1 VERIMSGRITVGL
14 LGFGEVGQ
22 VLADDLTAISGVA
35 LRAYDT
41 QFGGDSA
48 PHRAVHTRQ
57 RIQAVAAASDLPRGC
72 AIVISAVTA
81 AEDVAA
87 TRSIADGLAAG
98 TYVLDLNSVA
108 PDTRRACAA
117 IIEEAGG
124 RYVEA
129 AVMAPIA
136 PQRSRSPIL
145 LGGPHAAAFLPEAQA
160 LGLGGARVFSSE
172 VGPASATK
180 MCRSVI
186 VKGIEALVTESLLAA
201 RHYSVDEAVLESL
214 GDLIAGRDWQARA
227 RYLIGRS
234 IEHSA
239 RRAEEMHEVAATVA
253 AAGVEPLMSRACAAR
268 HAWAARFPLALQQ
281 SEVGPMLD
289 AIRDELKRNPT
300 C

>member
-1 VERIMSGRITVGL
+1 MKKSVTVGL

-22 VLADDLTAISGVA
+22 VLADDLSEISGVL

-41 QFGGDSA
+41 QFGGDSM
-48 PHRAVHTRQ
+48 PHRAVRARTQ
-57 RIQAVAAASDLPRGC
+57 IEPAASAGDLPRGC
-72 AIVISAVTA
+72 DVIISAVTA

-87 TRSIADGLAAG
+87 TRSISDGLGAG

-117 IIEEAGG
+117 IVDDAGG

-129 AVMAPIA
+129 AVMAPIG
-136 PQRSRSPIL
+136 PRRSRSPIL
-145 LGGPHAAAFLPEAQA
+145 LGGPHAAAFEAQA
-160 LGLGGARVFSSE
+160 RALGFSDAHLFSSE

-201 RHYSVDEAVLESL
+201 RHYGVDEAVLESL
-214 GDLIAGRDWQARA
+214 GDLTAGRDWRA
-227 RYLIGRS
+227 YAHYLIGRS
-234 IEHSA
+234 IEHGA
-239 RRAEEMHEVAATVA
+239 RRAEEMLEVASTVS
-253 AAGVEPLMSRACAAR
+253 AAGIQPLMSTACATR
-268 HAWAARFPLALQQ
+268 QAWAARFPRALEQG
-281 SEVGPMLD
+281 EVGPMLD
-289 AIRDELKRNPT
+289 AMRDEIRGNPA